1 MNDNS
6 YFSIWISK
14 SFYKVDENLKILDDQ
29 TFEIRG
35 IDSDLKIDGLG
46 IVTMYDGMY
55 TVTMNGNV
63 EYSYIDMKHVLPKVL
78 VDRLEQV
85 ETKDDALA
93 LGEEM
98 GVDFYSQYK
107 IETTI
112 PLKIKQTTTQEGFV
126 TNDLIY
132 FVEGSIR
139 FNYQDDSYTLSHINV
154 YLDGLSNYNM
164 MKLEDF
170 EGINSLS
177 DFSKYEY
184 GTFDELQG
192 EGTCMNQSGADGK
205 IISDTLNNPCQTSIS
220 EGSWSYDLVHYF
232 IDYQGEAKL
241 EIENTVNG
249 SAEYNAKNN
258 KELNYEITV
267 KNSGDVSSWN
277 NVITTSI
284 PEEIIVNED
293 SISDDGDYD
302 KSDDSI
308 TWKIDELEAG
318 EKYTLSYS
326 ATVSDKADKSKTYVG
341 KTKVFSNQSEVVHAK
356 DTKVYLSNA
365 SELIDRNNL
374 VNPNT
379 YSTAVFGIVT
389 VILVCLVI
397 GTYFVKKKESLK

>member
-1 MNDNS
+1 MKDDS
-6 YFSIWISK
+6 YFYIWVSK
-14 SFYKVDENLKILDDQ
+14 SFYKVNEDFEILDNQ
-29 TFEIRG
+29 SFEIRG
-35 IDSDLKIDGLG
+35 IDDNLKLNGLNF
-46 IVTMYDGMY
+46 TKLYDGMY
-55 TVTMNGNV
+55 NINNAIEGN
-63 EYSYIDMKHVLPKVL
+63 YSDFKHILPKVL
-78 VDRLEQV
+78 VDNLEQI
-85 ETKDDALA
+85 TTYDDVMT

-98 GVDFYSQYK
+98 GVDYDDYGIDFTLP
-107 IETTI
+107 I
-112 PLKIKQTTTQEGFV
+112 KIKQVTTQEGYI

-132 FVEGSIR
+132 FLEGTIR
-139 FNYQDDSYTLSHINV
+139 FDYDTSNNIISSSI
-154 YLDGLSNYNM
+154 YLNGLSNYNM
-164 MKLEDF
+164 IRAENF
-170 EGINSLS
+170 EGINSLA
-177 DFSKYEY
+177 DFSKYDY
-184 GTFDELQG
+184 GNFSGINGDS
-192 EGTCMNQSGADGK
+192 TCINQSTADGK
-205 IISDTLNNPCQTSIS
+205 IVSDTLSNPCENSIRES
-220 EGSWSYDLVHYF
+220 SWSYDLVHYF

-249 SAEYNAKNN
+249 SSEYNAKNN
-258 KELNYEITV
+258 QELNYEITI
-267 KNSGDVSSWN
+267 KNSGDVSSWD
-277 NVITTSI
+277 NVVITSI

-326 ATVSDKADKSKTYVG
+326 ATVSDKADKSKTYIG

-397 GTYFVKKKESLK
+397 STYIVKKKESLK